1 MASTITIS
9 GVGFTTTV
17 EVKDGETYGEALQN
31 AGVDIGDVD
40 IAANGEQVTPDATTQ
55 PDAEVAVTP
64 REAKL
69 A

>member
-17 EVKDGETYGEALQN
+17 EVKDGETYGEALTS

-40 IAANGEQVTPDATTQ
+40 IAANGAQVAPDATTEAN
-55 PDAEVAVTP
+55 AEVAVTP

>member
-17 EVKDGETYGEALQN
+17 EQDDGESVGAALAK
-31 AGVDIGDVD
+31 AGIDVSDVD
-40 IAANGEQVTPDATTQ
+40 VQVNGESATPDTTANDGDQ
-55 PDAEVAVTP
+55 VAATP

-69 A
+69 G